1 MAQHVECSNVPK
13 TSIHKF
19 LNLPIK
25 INSEFYDTD
34 MVDKENITMKMS
46 GSISVY
52 QKRKV
57 VKIGQKSTEIK
68 IENIGYK
75 ISYIVI

>member
-1 MAQHVECSNVPK
+1 MAQHVKCSNVPK

-34 MVDKENITMKMS
+34 MVDKENITMKVS
-46 GSISVY
+46 DSISVHK
-52 QKRKV
+52 KRKV
-57 VKIGQKSTEIK
+57 VKIGYKSTAVRK
-68 IENIGYK
+68 ENRGYEN
-75 ISYIVI
+75 

>member
-1 MAQHVECSNVPK
+1 MPK

-46 GSISVY
+46 DSISVH

-75 ISYIVI
+75 IR

>member
-1 MAQHVECSNVPK
+1 MPK

-34 MVDKENITMKMS
+34 MVDKENITMNMS
-46 GSISVY
+46 DSILFHI
-52 QKRKV
+52 RP
-57 VKIGQKSTEIK
+57 KIDNIKSDEKETNGQTSTAIK
-68 IENIGYK
+68 TRI
-75 ISYIVI
+75 IVHTARID

>member
-1 MAQHVECSNVPK
+1 MPK

-34 MVDKENITMKMS
+34 MVDKENITMKVS
-46 GSISVY
+46 DSISVHK
-52 QKRKV
+52 KRKV
-57 VKIGQKSTEIK
+57 VKIGHKSIAIKKENKEYEI
-68 IENIGYK
+68 
-75 ISYIVI
+75 